1 MARTRP
7 TARRRVELRNG
18 PAGALQRH
26 QVRVLKEFSEVP
38 PLLLDKHRLLL
49 ILVNLIS
56 NAKQALSAQD
66 NHAHALTLSVRL
78 LDECN
83 LRICV
88 QDDGEGIAAENLTRI
103 FAHGFTTRKDGHGF
117 GLHSC
122 ALAAME
128 MEGSL
133 TAHSEGPG
141 HGAVF
146 VLKLPAHA
154 VSGSS

>member
-1 MARTRP
+1 
-7 TARRRVELRNG
+7 
-18 PAGALQRH
+18 
-26 QVRVLKEFSEVP
+26 VP
-38 PLLLDKHRLLL
+38 PLLLDRHRLLL

-66 NHAHALTLSVRL
+66 NPAHALTLSVRL
-78 LDECN
+78 LDEDK
-83 LRICV
+83 LQICV
-88 QDDGEGIAAENLTRI
+88 QDDGEGIAADNLTRI

-141 HGAVF
+141 QGAAF
-146 VLKLPAHA
+146 VLELPARA
-154 VSGSS
+154 VPGRS